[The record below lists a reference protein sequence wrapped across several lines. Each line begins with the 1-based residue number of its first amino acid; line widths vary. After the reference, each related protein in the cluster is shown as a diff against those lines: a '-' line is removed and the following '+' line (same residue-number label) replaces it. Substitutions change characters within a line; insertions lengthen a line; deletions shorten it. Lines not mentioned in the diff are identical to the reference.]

1 MDIEKYV
8 VDKGE
13 ASKRASKIL
22 MKTKTEIR
30 NNALFNIADFLIENK
45 DIILKAN
52 MIDLERG
59 NSAGLSK
66 SMIDRLMLN
75 EDRIVAMAEG
85 VREIA
90 RLTDP
95 IGEITSAWKTSNGMQ
110 IGKMRVP
117 LGVIAII
124 YEARPNVTVD
134 AAALC
139 LKSGNTVVL
148 RGGKE
153 AINTN
158 IAIAKII
165 REAIEQAGIPEDA
178 VQLIEYTDREAVNK
192 MLKLNG
198 IIDVIIPRGGAE
210 LINTIVKNSSVP
222 VIETGVGNCHVYVDS
237 EADLSMAERIVVNGK
252 TQRPAVCNA
261 LETLL
266 VNKEVAAEFLPR
278 IGKSL
283 KSRGVELRG
292 CSTTL
297 ELLPWA
303 KQAEEEDWGREFLD
317 LILAVKV
324 VDSMEEAIEHID
336 KYGTKHSEAIITRDY
351 FKALRFQNEVDA
363 AVVYVNASTRFTDG
377 HQFGFGG
384 EIGISTQKLHA
395 RGPMGLNELTS
406 TKYIVLGEGQI
417 RE

>member
-22 MKTKTEIR
+22 MKTRTEIR